1 MGCQETSA
9 NIAKYERK
17 IGPTFF
23 GIELRGV
30 RLLPAP
36 RRRTSRKID
45 KIWQCHFCYWYIVYY
60 VFSIVAFS
68 IAFAF
73 SADSPNGLDLKL
85 DDSRDPNKQRNEH
98 ARMYARAC
106 LCVCF
111 LIWFER
117 KMLMMLSAVASD
129 VCVTLHTQMSTWAH
143 VAMERTGR
151 IEEKALA
158 PIHTILKIENLRA
171 REWWDNNGIVASC
184 SVLCA
189 VLLPQ
194 ANSNCHS
201 NITLFAQQ
209 TTAHRAADPNDVRT
223 SARCECV
230 CLRTTVC
237 KRRGKR
243 IWSVN
248 MAAAAG
254 AA

>member
-1 MGCQETSA
+1 MEWEKPIKKIHSPYPTPFACGNVSSKRRSSTDSSVRIDFIMGCQETSA

-106 LCVCF
+106 VCVCF

-158 PIHTILKIENLRA
+158 QFCAYNSKNRKFA
-171 REWWDNNGIVASC
+171 RTGMM
-184 SVLCA
+184 
-189 VLLPQ
+189 
-194 ANSNCHS
+194 
-201 NITLFAQQ
+201 
-209 TTAHRAADPNDVRT
+209 R
-223 SARCECV
+223 
-230 CLRTTVC
+230 
-237 KRRGKR
+237 
-243 IWSVN
+243 
-248 MAAAAG
+248 
-254 AA
+254 